1 MSHSKVEYIRDQTD
15 SVSISDK
22 AQLQQELFNND
33 DFENYAYLDQ
43 PWWKYSHFRW
53 LHFYVFL
60 ITLTSTSNG
69 YDGSML
75 NGFQSLEIW
84 NKHMGN
90 PEGSVLGALSNG
102 TTFGSIISFAVAS
115 YLSDKFGRKACIIGG
130 LIVTI
135 IGAILQG
142 ASYNYAF
149 FLISRIIIGIGF
161 SVAMCSSP
169 SLIAE
174 LSYPSYRATCTAC
187 YNTLWYFGA
196 IIAAWV
202 TYGTRNIN
210 GANAW
215 RVPSYLQ
222 GFLPLVQLSMVWM
235 VPESPRFLISK
246 GKSEQARRIL
256 HKYHTGSSEDE
267 RAHRLV
273 EFEMREIEAALEL
286 EKVYSTTRFIDF
298 VRIPTFRK
306 RLFLIVFTAWIMQL
320 SGNGLV
326 SYYLNKVLDSIGIT
340 SATKQLQING
350 CLMIYNFF
358 ISVFAACIVYQF
370 RRRTV
375 FLSCISG
382 MLVTYIIWTALSAI
396 NQKRNFEQ
404 KSLANGVLAMIFLY
418 YLAYNFGANGLPYL
432 YITEIL
438 PYSHRAK
445 GINIFSV
452 CQNIILVYNGF
463 VNAIAMEAIEWKYY
477 IVYCCI
483 IAVELVVVYLFY
495 VETYGYTL
503 EEVAKVFG
511 DDATTTLQVVSSPV
525 DKLAVEH
532 AENAENTSSASSKQ
546 VLQV

>member
-1 MSHSKVEYIRDQTD
+1 MSDSKIGYTKEQND
-15 SVSISDK
+15 SISITDK
-22 AQLQQELFNND
+22 IQLQQELLNTESVD
-33 DFENYAYLDQ
+33 NYLYLEKS
-43 PWWKYSHFRW
+43 WWNYSHFRW

-75 NGFQSLEIW
+75 NGFQSLETW
-84 NKHMGN
+84 NKHMGY
-90 PEGSVLGALSNG
+90 PEGSILGALSNG
-102 TTFGSIISFAVAS
+102 TTFGSIIAFATAS
-115 YLSDKFGRKACIIGG
+115 YLSDKFGRKYCILGG
-130 LIVTI
+130 LVVCV

-161 SVAMCSSP
+161 STAMCSSP

-174 LSYPSYRATCTAC
+174 LSYPPYRATCTAC

-202 TYGTRNIN
+202 TYGTRNIDGN
-210 GANAW
+210 AAW

-222 GFLPLVQLSMVWM
+222 GFLPLVQLSFVWM

-246 GKSEQARRIL
+246 GRNEQARKIL
-256 HKYHTGSSEDE
+256 HKYHTGSSDDE

-273 EFEMREIEAALEL
+273 DFEMREIEAALEL
-286 EKVYSTTRFIDF
+286 EKIYSTSRFVDF
-298 VRIPTFRK
+298 IKIKTFRK
-306 RLFLIVFTAWIMQL
+306 RLFYILFTAWIMQL

-340 SATKQLQING
+340 SPTKQLQING

-358 ISVFAACIVYQF
+358 ISIFAACVVYKF
-370 RRRTV
+370 KRRTV

-382 MLVTYIIWTALSAI
+382 MLLTYIIWTALSAV
-396 NQKRNFEQ
+396 NQKTNFEH
-404 KSLANGVLAMIFLY
+404 KGLANGVLAMIFLY

-445 GINIFSV
+445 GINLFSV
-452 CQNIILVYNGF
+452 AQNIILVYNGF
-463 VNAIAMEAIEWKYY
+463 VNAVAMEAIEWKYY

-483 IAVELVVVYLFY
+483 LACELVIVYFTY
-495 VETYGYTL
+495 VETYGHTL
-503 EEVAKVFG
+503 EEVARVFG
-511 DDATTTLQVVSSPV
+511 DEPTTHFPQASSQVE
-525 DKLAVEH
+525 KLEVEH
-532 AENAENTSSASSKQ
+532 AENTSDGSSKR
-546 VLQV
+546 VLNV